1 MSRPRRALLPLSPT
15 SGEGIVCLCAAA
27 YAIASLHSF
36 YNPQR
41 CAENIHTNN
50 AARPPLNRIER
61 LLTKLM
67 THACLYFLS
76 PRRS

>member
-41 CAENIHTNN
+41 CAET
-50 AARPPLNRIER
+50 R
-61 LLTKLM
+61 
-67 THACLYFLS
+67 THQ
-76 PRRS
+76 RRALP

>member
-41 CAENIHTNN
+41 CAETY
-50 AARPPLNRIER
+50 
-61 LLTKLM
+61 
-67 THACLYFLS
+67 THQ
-76 PRRS
+76 RRALP